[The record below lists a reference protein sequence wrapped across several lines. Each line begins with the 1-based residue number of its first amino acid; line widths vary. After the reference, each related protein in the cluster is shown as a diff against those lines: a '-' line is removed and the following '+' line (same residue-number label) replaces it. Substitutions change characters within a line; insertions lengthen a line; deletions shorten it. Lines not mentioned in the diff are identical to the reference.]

1 MKKLLGLLA
10 LVALVATFAF
20 EADFGSENFP
30 AKTSGLKVGDTA
42 PDFKLKNVDGK
53 MVSLSD
59 YKDVHGFIIA
69 FTCNTCPFS
78 KMYENRLI
86 ELHKKY
92 APKGW
97 PVVAINP
104 NDSEVKAGDSFEAMQ
119 RRAKEKNY
127 PFVYLDDE
135 GQKVYPQ
142 YGAERTPHIYLLNDK
157 RIVEY
162 IGAIDNNPQNPKA
175 VTQYYVEDAI
185 AAVEKGEKPD
195 PDFTKAIGCTIKGRR

>member
-1 MKKLLGLLA
+1 MKKLLGLLTLLA
-10 LVALVATFAF
+10 IGAAF
-20 EADFGSENFP
+20 VLAPNFGPEKSP
-30 AKTSGLKVGDTA
+30 VKSSGLKVGDTA

-59 YKDVHGFIIA
+59 YKDAHGYIVA

-86 ELHKKY
+86 ELHKKH

-104 NDSEVKAGDSFEAMQ
+104 NDAEVKAGDSFEAMQ

-142 YGAERTPHIYLLNDK
+142 YGAERTPHIFLLNNK
-157 RIVEY
+157 RTVEY
-162 IGAIDNNPQNPKA
+162 IGAIDNNAQYPEA
-175 VTQYYVEDAI
+175 VTQRFVEDAI

>member
-1 MKKLLGLLA
+1 MKKLLGLLTLLA
-10 LVALVATFAF
+10 LVAAFAF
-20 EADFGSENFP
+20 ETDFGSENFTP
-30 AKTSGLKVGDTA
+30 KASGLKVGDTA

-59 YKDVHGFIIA
+59 YKEVHGFIIA

-104 NDSEVKAGDSFEAMQ
+104 NDQGFQSKEDFEAMQ
-119 RRAKEKNY
+119 ERAKEKNY
-127 PFVYLDDE
+127 PFTYLDDE

-142 YGAERTPHIYLLNDK
+142 YGAERTPHIFLLNDK
-157 RIVEY
+157 HTVEY
-162 IGAIDNNPQNPKA
+162 IGAIDNNAQYPDA
-175 VTQYYVEDAI
+175 VTQRYVENAI
-185 AAVEKGEKPD
+185 AALEKGEKPD